1 MASIT
6 SPALSN
12 AIRTDV
18 PAINAILKALAKSDP
33 SALTDIENGTKRI
46 VEVSGKWNFQELVDG
61 SWVTR
66 KSFNIDASSLDG
78 KTVSVDATANTI
90 PVRNT
95 DGKLVG
101 DITGNAATATKA
113 NALASTLAVAGG
125 GTGGTT
131 AAAARTNLDVP
142 PTSHAST
149 TTTYGISSDTQYG
162 HGMATST
169 TPKPLGT
176 AAVGSET
183 AKFARGDHVH
193 PITVA
198 TDTVTGSVKLSDS
211 TSSTSAASAGIAASP
226 AAVKAAYDRGS
237 TGVINAATAQT
248 AADNAAAAAVKAL
261 PKPGTGIAT
270 NTADDGTTISLAT
283 VVTAGNG
290 GPTANA
296 TLAYSGTFTV
306 PYFTYDDYGR
316 VTGVT
321 NRTMTMPAATTAIT
335 GNAATATKLKTPRTI
350 SIVIK
355 NAYNSTAASKSYT
368 ASKAFDGS
376 GNITLTATSYYYYS
390 SNCSGDCS
398 ISCAN

>member
-18 PAINAILKALAKSDP
+18 PAINTILKALAKSDP

-95 DGKLVG
+95 DGKLEG
-101 DITGNAATATKA
+101 DITGNATTATKA
-113 NALASTLAVAGG
+113 TALASTLAVPGG

-149 TTTYGISSDTQYG
+149 TTTYGVSSDTQYG
-162 HGMATST
+162 HPKATST
-169 TPKPLGT
+169 TPKALG
-176 AAVGSET
+176 AEAIIGSET
-183 AKFARGDHVH
+183 ASFARGDHVH

-226 AAVKAAYDRGS
+226 AAVKTAYDKA
-237 TGVINAATAQT
+237 VEAATAAEVAQT
-248 AADNAAAAAVKAL
+248 SADSKVSSVNGKTGDVSV
-261 PKPGTGIAT
+261 GT
-270 NTADDGTTISLAT
+270 
-283 VVTAGNG
+283 VTSVNGEVPDSYGN
-290 GPTANA
+290 
-296 TLAYSGTFTV
+296 V
-306 PYFTYDDYGR
+306 
-316 VTGVT
+316 
-321 NRTMTMPAATTAIT
+321 AIT
-335 GNAATATKLKTPRTI
+335 LSAFNSEGKLQFPNGTQI
-350 SIVIK
+350 WI
-355 NAYNSTAASKSYT
+355 A
-368 ASKAFDGS
+368 
-376 GNITLTATSYYYYS
+376 
-390 SNCSGDCS
+390 
-398 ISCAN
+398 